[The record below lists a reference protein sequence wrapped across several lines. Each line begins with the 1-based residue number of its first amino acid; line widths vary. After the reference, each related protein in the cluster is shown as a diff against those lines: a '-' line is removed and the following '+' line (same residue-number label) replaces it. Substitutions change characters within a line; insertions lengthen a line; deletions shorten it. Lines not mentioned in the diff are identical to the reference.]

1 MKHNWRIH
9 RQTIPLPNGQ
19 QRWDQVYQH
28 LLQWTQVHRP
38 EPTPAPTIPNSQEAN
53 HARSSVSSGLHLES
67 SPRPD
72 D

>member
-1 MKHNWRIH
+1 MKHNWRIQ
-9 RQTIPLPNGQ
+9 RRTVPLPNGQ

-28 LLQWTQVHRP
+28 LLQWTNPH
-38 EPTPAPTIPNSQEAN
+38 PTEIIPVPTTPSPQEAS
-53 HARSSVSSGLHLES
+53 HARSSVSPGFHLES